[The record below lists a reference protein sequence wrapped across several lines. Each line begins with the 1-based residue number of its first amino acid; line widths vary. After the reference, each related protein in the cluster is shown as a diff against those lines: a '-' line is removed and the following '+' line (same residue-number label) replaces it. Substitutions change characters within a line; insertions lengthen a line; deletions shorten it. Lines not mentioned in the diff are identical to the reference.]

1 MGHIHLKTVPDTRPW
16 RRVVGLVADGE
27 SAAVVA
33 AATSAAAVAG
43 LKRGKGDAGLGQVV
57 YLLAHTVLAARE
69 ANFAEE
75 LSRIGITVP
84 EAPGLFDLT
93 AGFSAAVRAWHRD
106 ARVPRTDLGE
116 MAELAAVEAMTRCVG
131 DRSDAL
137 FPTGEEV
144 HRATREF
151 STQAGF
157 ATLAHEFF
165 ARFTQRFLLYHLGR
179 ELPLH
184 VGGNGRF
191 DDPRDQMRFVDDLEI
206 HTREAAVIVKTFAGG
221 WYSKAK
227 FEEGITRRQ
236 AQGFAAH
243 CLDKLGLELELRGG
257 RNG

>member
-1 MGHIHLKTVPDTRPW
+1 MGHIRLGTLPDMRPW
-16 RRVVGLVADGE
+16 RSVVGHIADGD
-27 SAAVVA
+27 SAPVVA

-43 LKRGKGDAGLGQVV
+43 LEQAKGDAGLGQVIF
-57 YLLAHTVLAARE
+57 LLAHTVLAARE
-69 ANFAEE
+69 EDFAGG
-75 LSRIGITVP
+75 LARLGIAVP
-84 EAPGLFDLT
+84 ADPGLFDLT
-93 AGFSAAVRAWHRD
+93 AGFAAAVHNWHRD
-106 ARVPRTDLGE
+106 ARMPRTDLGE

-131 DRSDAL
+131 DRSDGL
-137 FPTGEEV
+137 FPTGEDV

-151 STQAGF
+151 STKAGF
-157 ATLAHEFF
+157 STLAHEFF

-191 DDPRDQMRFVDDLEI
+191 ADPHAHTQFVDDLEI
-206 HTREAAVIVKTFAGG
+206 HAREAAVVVKTFAGG

-243 CLDKLGLELELRGG
+243 CLDKLGLELEQRGG
-257 RNG
+257 RDG